1 MSKLTKKEQIMQ
13 FVESKGS
20 ATFTEI
26 QRFIVD
32 LNHGEGTY
40 DAAKH
45 SATTWNER
53 TQSHST
59 KCNPYRGY
67 YCDAF
72 FGPNPSLMGGGKAY
86 LEKGDDGKYIVVRV
100 KNGI

>member
-1 MSKLTKKEQIMQ
+1 MSKLTKREQIIN

-32 LNHGEGTY
+32 LNYGEGTY

-45 SATTWNER
+45 SDTTWNER

-67 YCDAF
+67 YSCAF
-72 FGPNPSLMGGGKAY
+72 SDTYGRPAMLLSGKKSY
-86 LEKGDDGKYIVVRV
+86 LVKGADGKYSAVRV
-100 KNGI
+100 K